1 MRGEIQTGQKSAQI
15 ECSGVVSGAEA
26 NVRSPGKNKIERTS
40 HPGLIRRVHMP
51 ATPWL
56 GWALYIYMHYWGYL
70 VETRIEQQAGKICSQ
85 LPIIGTFKDFS
96 RNWRGFELLELRRND
111 RKNEKKKVLRY
122 FFLFDFR
129 EVEGKLNYTILN
141 YCIT

>member
-51 ATPWL
+51 AIPWL
-56 GWALYIYMHYWGYL
+56 GWALYIY
-70 VETRIEQQAGKICSQ
+70 ICTTGVTS
-85 LPIIGTFKDFS
+85 LKPGSSSKPERYAVNS
-96 RNWRGFELLELRRND
+96 R
-111 RKNEKKKVLRY
+111 
-122 FFLFDFR
+122 
-129 EVEGKLNYTILN
+129 
-141 YCIT
+141 